1 MMVRI
6 FSLLLE
12 KKRGNPFLTWFRQQ
26 ATMDLWFAKRIH
38 TGLHEPLLKE
48 KKECLFVMKMH
59 EIREIIKLIDQS
71 SIQEFNLET
80 EGAKVSLKKSNGT
93 ETIVVTQPAVQAP
106 VAAPVAHIPAQ
117 PVVAAAPV
125 AAEAPKAAAVQATD
139 DANLH
144 KIVSPM
150 VGTFYSAPEP
160 GKPAYVQAGDKVNAS
175 KVVCIVEAM
184 KLFNEIEAEV
194 SGEIVKVL
202 VEDGQLVEYGQ
213 ALFLVKPE

>member
-1 MMVRI
+1 
-6 FSLLLE
+6 
-12 KKRGNPFLTWFRQQ
+12 
-26 ATMDLWFAKRIH
+26 
-38 TGLHEPLLKE
+38 
-48 KKECLFVMKMH
+48 MKIH

-71 SIQEFNLET
+71 SINEFKLESDGT
-80 EGAKVSLKKSNGT
+80 KVTLRKSSGT
-93 ETIVVTQPAVQAP
+93 ETVLVAQTAATAP
-106 VAAPVAHIPAQ
+106 VAAPVAVAP
-117 PVVAAAPV
+117 VAAAPAPV
-125 AAEAPKAAAVQATD
+125 AAPVAVEVPKAAPVAD

-194 SGEIVKVL
+194 TGEIVKVL

-213 ALFLVKPE
+213 PLFLVKPE